1 MEKPI
6 KTVPIA
12 GGNLLEIHDLS
23 HNITKDI
30 WELKSLFRAKIR
42 IEEGMFTPE
51 DLRTIRVAELMEA
64 LGQTVLFEVIRER
77 KFIHEKDK
85 DKSFQ
90 GLVDD
95 FLKNSGSYLLDPGF
109 PRKIRTSKISRIPKR
124 EHSLDTLKGTQ
135 ILFNAIQPL
144 LDVLKGICVGKPQK
158 TFRVL
163 SEIDSRRDP
172 DTCFFKDV
180 EGQIIGI

>member
-6 KTVPIA
+6 KTIPIA

-30 WELKSLFRAKIR
+30 WELKGLFRAKIR
-42 IEEGMFTPE
+42 IEEEMFTAE

-64 LGQTVLFEVIRER
+64 LGQTVLFEVTRER

-85 DKSFQ
+85 DESFQ

-95 FLKNSGSYLLDPGF
+95 FLKNSGAYLLDPGF
-109 PRKIRTSKISRIPKR
+109 PRKIVLRKFH
-124 EHSLDTLKGTQ
+124 EAQKG
-135 ILFNAIQPL
+135 AIHW
-144 LDVLKGICVGKPQK
+144 
-158 TFRVL
+158 TR
-163 SEIDSRRDP
+163 
-172 DTCFFKDV
+172 
-180 EGQIIGI
+180 

>member
-6 KTVPIA
+6 KTIPIA

-30 WELKSLFRAKIR
+30 WELKGLFRAEIR
-42 IEEGMFTPE
+42 IEEGMFTAE
-51 DLRTIRVAELMEA
+51 DLRTFIVAELMET
-64 LGQTVLFEVIRER
+64 LGRTVLFEVVRER

-85 DKSFQ
+85 DESFQ

-109 PRKIRTSKISRIPKR
+109 PRKFVLRKFHESQKGSIPWTR
-124 EHSLDTLKGTQ
+124 
-135 ILFNAIQPL
+135 
-144 LDVLKGICVGKPQK
+144 
-158 TFRVL
+158 
-163 SEIDSRRDP
+163 
-172 DTCFFKDV
+172 
-180 EGQIIGI
+180 